1 MQSVCTGSRS
11 NTSARVKWEK
21 ELSEDDVNM
30 LIEAEPA
37 NEGVKNA
44 DIRGNVPVKHFMVVE
59 CTKKDCLLQP

>member
-1 MQSVCTGSRS
+1 MFAVSVCTRSWS

-37 NEGVKNA
+37 NEGVKKC
-44 DIRGNVPVKHFMVVE
+44 GH
-59 CTKKDCLLQP
+59 QG